1 MRHSSS
7 QLPLTAPWIA
17 HAHAADLAAM
27 SALLDAQ
34 PALGARIQQD
44 LEAGCAK
51 NPRTGRPGLNG
62 EQTLRLLLVRQLTGW
77 TYAELAFHL
86 ADSATYRAFCRV
98 SALTGTPS
106 KSALAAT
113 LRRVSPRTLAALN
126 AALVTSAEA
135 RAIEP
140 ARTVRMDAT
149 VVPVAIHHP
158 TDSTLLCDAVRVL
171 DRLLKRSEAAA
182 GFTAYHR
189 HTKRAKR
196 RALEIANLAPRAVTR
211 RRQCYRDL
219 LAYTEATASY
229 GACALAHLEAL
240 PATAARARV
249 RRHLAVLLPRVAQVM
264 DQTRRRVF
272 AGETVPAEEKIVSL
286 FEAHADVLVKD
297 RRDTYYGH
305 KIFLTTG
312 RSGLIL
318 DCAIPKGNPGD
329 VTWAVPLVRRQQAR
343 FGRVPRQV
351 SLDGGFASQDNLTAI
366 KALGVTDVCFAKK
379 RGLAVRD
386 MVRSQWVYD
395 KLRRFRAGIESGI
408 SLLKRV
414 FGLARC
420 VWKGAP
426 GFHAYVHTAIL
437 AANLLLLARQR
448 LP

>member
-1 MRHSSS
+1 MRHSSP

-17 HAHAADLAAM
+17 HAHATELAAM

-34 PALGARIQQD
+34 PALSGCIQQD

-51 NPRTGRPGLNG
+51 NARTGRPGLTG

-86 ADSATYRAFCRV
+86 ADSATYRTFCRV
-98 SALTGTPS
+98 SALTATPS

-113 LRRVSPRTLAALN
+113 LRRVSPRTLATLN
-126 AALVTSAEA
+126 DQLVTSAAA
-135 RAIEP
+135 RAVEP

-149 VVPVAIHHP
+149 VVPVAIHPP
-158 TDSTLLCDAVRVL
+158 TDSSLLLDAVRGL
-171 DRLLKRSEAAA
+171 DRLLRRAEREA

-189 HTKRAKR
+189 HLTRAKR
-196 RALEIANLAPRAVTR
+196 RAVEIPHLAPLATRR

-219 LAYTEATASY
+219 LQLTEASASY
-229 GACALAHLEAL
+229 ATCALAHLEWL
-240 PATAARARV
+240 PRTTQRERL
-249 RRHLAVLLPRVAQVM
+249 RTHLRTMLPRVAQVI
-264 DQTRRRVF
+264 DQTTRRVLH
-272 AGETVPAEEKIVSL
+272 GEAVPADEKLVSL

-329 VTWAVPLVRRQQAR
+329 VTWTVSLVRRQHHL
-343 FGRVPRQV
+343 FGRVPKQV
-351 SLDGGFASQDNLTAI
+351 SLDGAFASHANLVDV
-366 KALGVTDVCFAKK
+366 KALGVADVCFAKK

-420 VWKGAP
+420 VWKGAA
-426 GFHAYVHTAIL
+426 GFHAYVRTAVL
-437 AANLLLLARQR
+437 AANLLLLARHR
-448 LP
+448 LT